1 MVANTGPVFGDPAAD
16 PIGYLEAMR
25 AQIDGYIAQGQ
36 DTIDPNTGRDLQN
49 SLSDLENAITAARNN
64 GGGGRQQRAIQQ
76 KINGVEQKINDD
88 LDNGD
93 ISQGA
98 ADQLTGE
105 LQNLANALANNN
117 GDGGGGGGNN

>member
-1 MVANTGPVFGDPAAD
+1 MVANTNPVFGDPGAD
-16 PIGYLEAMR
+16 PIGYVEAMR
-25 AQIDGYIAQGQ
+25 AQIDGFIAQGQ

-49 SLSDLENAITAARNN
+49 SLSDLENAITTARRN

-88 LDNGD
+88 LDNGQ

-105 LQNLANALANNN
+105 LQNLADGLANN
-117 GDGGGGGGNN
+117 GDGGGGGGN